1 MTSTHPPLIDVCASV
16 PTFVHALL
24 VVAVLGEGVGD
35 GVGRLAQN
43 LLRPSDRFRR
53 RGGRRLVVGDI
64 FDVDVVIVVL
74 VACRSE
80 EDAGSGMTNH
90 GPKLPS

>member
-1 MTSTHPPLIDVCASV
+1 MSV

-24 VVAVLGEGVGD
+24 VVAVLGERVGD
-35 GVGRLAQN
+35 GVGGLAQN

-53 RGGRRLVVGDI
+53 RGRRLVVGDI

-74 VACRSE
+74 VAGGSE
-80 EDAGSGMTNH
+80 KDAVIRIPNIY
-90 GPKLPS
+90 K

>member
-1 MTSTHPPLIDVCASV
+1 MSV

-43 LLRPSDRFRR
+43 LLCPRCRFHRR
-53 RGGRRLVVGDI
+53 RGHRLVVQVLL
-64 FDVDVVIVVL
+64 DVDVVIVVL
-74 VACRSE
+74 VAGMPE
-80 EDAGSGMTNH
+80 KDA
-90 GPKLPS
+90 

>member
-1 MTSTHPPLIDVCASV
+1 MSV

-43 LLRPSDRFRR
+43 LLRPRDRSRR
-53 RGGRRLVVGDI
+53 RGRARGLVVGDI
-64 FDVDVVIVVL
+64 FDVDVVVVVL
-74 VACRSE
+74 VAGGSE
-80 EDAGSGMTNH
+80 KDAVIRIPNIY
-90 GPKLPS
+90 K

>member
-1 MTSTHPPLIDVCASV
+1 MSA

-43 LLRPSDRFRR
+43 LLRPSDRFH
-53 RGGRRLVVGDI
+53 RRLVVGDI

-74 VACRSE
+74 VADGSEKDVGLRSKRIMFQNCHV
-80 EDAGSGMTNH
+80 DGLT
-90 GPKLPS
+90 LD

>member
-1 MTSTHPPLIDVCASV
+1 MSV

-43 LLRPSDRFRR
+43 LLRTRDRFRR
-53 RGGRRLVVGDI
+53 RHSARSLVVGDI

-74 VACRSE
+74 VAGGSE
-80 EDAGSGMTNH
+80 KDAVIRIPNIY
-90 GPKLPS
+90 K

>member
-1 MTSTHPPLIDVCASV
+1 M

-35 GVGRLAQN
+35 GVGRLAKN
-43 LLRPSDRFRR
+43 FLRPCDGFRR
-53 RGGRRLVVGDI
+53 RSRRLVVGDI

-74 VACRSE
+74 VAGGSE
-80 EDAGSGMTNH
+80 KDAVIRIPNIY
-90 GPKLPS
+90 K

>member
-1 MTSTHPPLIDVCASV
+1 MSV

-43 LLRPSDRFRR
+43 LLRPSDRFHRR
-53 RGGRRLVVGDI
+53 RGRRLVVGDI

-74 VACRSE
+74 VADGSEKDVGLRSKRIMFQNCHV
-80 EDAGSGMTNH
+80 DGLT
-90 GPKLPS
+90 LD